1 MGHRCCRMLGA
12 VVRGWP
18 GYWEGVEIVFVM
30 QKADFWK
37 KPSWHFQGKFLLDLG
52 VSGTRELMLKL
63 LESFP
68 VTATTAQLALT
79 AQ

>member
-1 MGHRCCRMLGA
+1 
-12 VVRGWP
+12 
-18 GYWEGVEIVFVM
+18 VM